1 MKLCQL
7 NKDPKELVRG
17 RTQAC
22 NKWEVLFRERAVLVT
37 AYGKLHWIT
46 GNLKKVMLSS
56 NIQLDITWAL
66 ELS

>member
-46 GNLKKVMLSS
+46 GNLKK
-56 NIQLDITWAL
+56 
-66 ELS
+66 